1 MEAYDLNESGNSNY
15 SEEYD
20 YPPMPVVAPAPT
32 TKQNEGNVLEN
43 NDDVQSRRELY
54 KELYQLVLA
63 KRKHKRLTNKNNE
76 TYEWP
81 PIVKQIIRCRYPS
94 DIRDYVCYKQPT
106 VSFTLDSFIDL
117 FAM

>member
-1 MEAYDLNESGNSNY
+1 MEEYNLEESDN

-20 YPPMPVVAPAPT
+20 DPFTTVNAPIPLT
-32 TKQNEGNVLEN
+32 NVSQENILGN
-43 NDDVQSRRELY
+43 NDDVQSRRKLY
-54 KELYQLVLA
+54 KELYQLALV

-76 TYEWP
+76 MYEWP
-81 PIVKQIIRCRYPS
+81 PIVKQIIRYQYPS

-106 VSFTLDSFIDL
+106 VSFTLNSFIDL

>member
-1 MEAYDLNESGNSNY
+1 MEEYSLEESDNSDY

-20 YPPMPVVAPAPT
+20 DPHTTVNAPIPST
-32 TKQNEGNVLEN
+32 NVSQENILDN

-54 KELYQLVLA
+54 KELCQLLLV

-94 DIRDYVCYKQPT
+94 DIRDYVWYK
-106 VSFTLDSFIDL
+106 
-117 FAM
+117 